1 MEQSIY
7 HSIDEDERVT
17 FSELFSLFKEARIY
31 SNYDK
36 ASFENAIVELTK
48 PKCNLILISHTL
60 KLLMKSLQGNLI
72 QYDYV
77 NNVYRKYQELIN
89 NVKYERAKIML
100 K

>member
-7 HSIDEDERVT
+7 HSIDEDERIT

-31 SNYDK
+31 SNHDK
-36 ASFENAIVELTK
+36 VSFENAIVELTK

-77 NNVYRKYQELIN
+77 NNIYRKYQELIN
-89 NVKYERAKIML
+89 N
-100 K
+100 